1 MTIEIRKKTGDL
13 VQITTP
19 DERWYAAKPLKEMD
33 ELATLSPEDFYPS
46 STWICSFYP
55 KGKQYMKW
63 LADKGWDN
71 AEEIKN
77 AAGEKGSRVHH
88 ACDDL
93 MQGVEVKIDAK
104 YPDKDGEMAELTAE
118 EYGICMTFR
127 KFLEDE
133 QPEILGIEYTVLNHE
148 HKYAGTVDI
157 KCRIKSDDYQFV
169 HIIDIKTSADVYPS
183 HEIQVSSYK
192 EADPECEKIDILQVG
207 YKRNKSGYKLTP
219 IVPQFDVF
227 LAAKRIWQKETEG
240 VVIPQRLYPLSLQW
254 KFEKPAK
261 GINKKVA

>member
-1 MTIEIRKKTGDL
+1 VKIEIRKKQGDL

-19 DERWYAAKPLKEMD
+19 DERWYPNKPLKEIE
-33 ELATLSPEDFYPS
+33 ELASLSQEDFYPS
-46 STWICSFYP
+46 STWICSYYP

-93 MQGVEVKIDAK
+93 MEGNEVKIDAQ

-118 EYGICMTFR
+118 EYWTCMTFR

-133 QPEILGIEYTVLNHE
+133 QPEILGIEYTLLNHE

-157 KCRIKSDDYQFV
+157 KCRIKSDNYEAV
-169 HIIDIKTSADVYPS
+169 WILDIKTSADVYPS

-192 EADPECEKIDILQVG
+192 EADRECEKIGIIQVG
-207 YKRNKSGYKLTP
+207 YKRNKNGYKFTE
-219 IVPQFDVF
+219 IQPQFDVF
-227 LAAKRIWQKETEG
+227 LAARRIWQKETEG
-240 VVIPQRLYPLSLQW
+240 VLIPQRLYPSSLQW
-254 KFEKPAK
+254 TPVKVER
-261 GINKKVA
+261 KKKTA